1 MFHGG
6 ICDDESEVYEELS
19 GFFTLFERN
28 YNCKISLTYFSS
40 GEELL
45 EHYRNNKLP
54 HLHFL
59 FLDIE
64 MSGLNGLETAKQI
77 RSYPNKE
84 VTILFLSSYPE
95 YVMESFEVFT
105 FQYLLKPLVYST
117 FESKMIRLYE
127 HLNSTINYSIIL
139 KEEQGENIIPLS
151 EVISII
157 KIKHSLAQNKL
168 NIITTNGD
176 FSITGTISSYSTK
189 LGVPFLLIYRSVIV
203 NMDYIRRFTVHSVIL
218 SNQQE
223 LPISRGH
230 SKQIKDSY
238 TQYMAGKCIQ

>member
-1 MFHGG
+1 MLYGG

-19 GFFTLFERN
+19 QFFTHFERDF
-28 YNCKISLTYFSS
+28 NCKFSLTYFSS

-45 EHYRNNKLP
+45 EHYQSKKPP

-64 MSGLNGLETAKQI
+64 MSGINGLETAKQI
-77 RSYPNKE
+77 RSFPNKE
-84 VTILFLSSYPE
+84 VAILFLSSYPE

-117 FESKMIRLYE
+117 FESKMRRLYD
-127 HLNSTINYSIIL
+127 HLNSAVKYSIIL

-151 EVISII
+151 EVISIL
-157 KIKHSLAQNKL
+157 KVKHSLAQNKL
-168 NIITTNGD
+168 NIITTDGN
-176 FSITGTISSYSTK
+176 FSVTGTISSYSVK
-189 LGVPFLLIYRSVIV
+189 LGAPFLRIYRSIIV
-203 NMDYIRRFTVHSVIL
+203 NMDYIRKFTVHSVVL
-218 SNQQE
+218 SNDQE
-223 LPISRGH
+223 LPISRAH

-238 TQYMAGKCIQ
+238 TQYMAGKYIP